1 MVLPDV
7 KLLHSILSYHRCS
20 VVCVAVVEGKFY
32 AKFMGGWHPV
42 ILTGSF
48 GDSTLSLANCIL
60 AF

>member
-7 KLLHSILSYHRCS
+7 TLLRSILSYHRCS
-20 VVCVAVVEGKFY
+20 VVCVTGVEVKYY

-42 ILTGSF
+42 ILTSSF